1 MKVYAHIVSAAVL
14 LVLLATSI
22 SSAEIRPITSVEA
35 GTIGMVPYTLQ
46 RVTVQ
51 TTGSDT
57 IVREYTVTTESL
69 AADREFLATG
79 KSTGSALLGSNIKY
93 ADDFDLNSIAARVNS
108 GVWRVTE
115 IDEKKI
121 WRDSNGQ
128 DPDFFLFEAGMNDE
142 FTVQA
147 ILLGGQLGE
156 PVEILESHW
165 GDTGLRRIGILN
177 ANQPIGGVA
186 FGITDLLDG
195 NGAALGIDA
204 IIEGIQINSGDVDP
218 AGFFAVVPEPA
229 TFALLGL
236 GGLLAIRRRRS

>member
-1 MKVYAHIVSAAVL
+1 MKVYAHIVSATVL
-14 LVLLATSI
+14 SVLLAASV
-22 SSAEIRPITSVEA
+22 SSAMIQPITSVDA
-35 GTIGMVPYTLQ
+35 GTNGMPPYTLQ
-46 RVTVQ
+46 SVTVKGD
-51 TTGSDT
+51 TTVKD
-57 IVREYTVTTESL
+57 YTVTRDSEK
-69 AADREFLATG
+69 LATG

-115 IDEKKI
+115 IDKKKI
-121 WRDSNGQ
+121 WRDSNGEN
-128 DPDFFLFEAGMNDE
+128 PDFFLFEAGMNDE

-147 ILLGGQLGE
+147 ILLGGQLGQA
-156 PVEILESHW
+156 VEIPKSAW
-165 GDTGLRRIGILN
+165 GDTGLKRIGILN

-186 FGITDLLDG
+186 FGITDLLDD
-195 NGAALGIDA
+195 NGVALGIDA

-218 AGFFAVVPEPA
+218 VGFFAVVVPEPA